1 MKKKTMKD
9 IAMEAGV
16 SITTVSKILNHVD
29 MHISEATRERVL
41 GLVQQYHYVPNE
53 IAKGLRR
60 KSSNM
65 IGVITYD
72 IADPYVSKI
81 VIGIESACR
90 AKGISVLIC
99 NTDAGEDTELDHFRF
114 LRSKMVDGIIFVR
127 CLSSKNAESISQFK
141 IPIVVVDS
149 GFSADIADVGIVDVN
164 SHAAA
169 YKATELLIS
178 KGCGQIAYI
187 GPSPSTTG
195 SNRIEGYISA
205 LKDYGREVNESLIYQ
220 QGNFSSET
228 GLHGVASLFSGACMD
243 GVLCGN
249 DLIAAGALLALS
261 EKRLCVPEDVKVV
274 GIDNISISR
283 YLNPPLTT
291 VDLHGCEVGAT
302 SAEMLIS
309 RIQSDVPLGKKS
321 IDCDVVIRKSV

>member
-16 SITTVSKILNHVD
+16 SITTVSKILNNVD

-41 GLVQQYHYVPNE
+41 GIVQKYHYVPNE

-65 IGVITYD
+65 IGVVTYD
-72 IADPYVSKI
+72 IADPYIAKI
-81 VIGIESACR
+81 VTGIESACR

-99 NTDAGEDTELDHFRF
+99 NTDTEKSSELDSFRF
-114 LRSKMVDGIIFVR
+114 LRSKMVDGIIFLR
-127 CLSSKNAESISQFK
+127 SLSSENAESISQFK
-141 IPIVVVDS
+141 IPIVVVDH
-149 GFSADIADVGIVDVN
+149 GFSTDISDVGIVDVN

-169 YKATELLIS
+169 YKATELLIR
-178 KGCGQIAYI
+178 KGCRQISYI
-187 GPSPSTTG
+187 GPSPSTG
-195 SNRIEGYISA
+195 STRIEGYINA
-205 LKDYGREVNESLIYQ
+205 LKDCGREIRADLIYQ
-220 QGNFSSET
+220 QGDFSSET
-228 GLHGVASLFSGACMD
+228 GLHGIASLFAGGCID

-261 EKRLCVPEDVKVV
+261 EKRLRVPEDIKVV
-274 GIDNISISR
+274 GIDNISISQ

-291 VDLHGCEVGAT
+291 VDLHGREVGVE
-302 SAEMLIS
+302 SAEMLMS
-309 RIQSDVPLGKKS
+309 RIQNDVPLGEKF
-321 IDCDVVIRKSV
+321 IDCEIVSRKSV